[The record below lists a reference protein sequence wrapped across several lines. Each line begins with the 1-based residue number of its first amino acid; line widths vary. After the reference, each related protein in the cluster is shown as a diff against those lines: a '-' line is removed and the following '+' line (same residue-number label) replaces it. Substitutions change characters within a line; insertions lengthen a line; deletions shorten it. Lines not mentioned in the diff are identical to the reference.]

1 MTYDELIKRFEE
13 KKDVDFANF
22 QRKLLCTDKNVI
34 GVRTPDMRKIACDL
48 KGKYDEIKHFSD
60 EYYETTFVKLC
71 LASKLP
77 YDEFLNEFEFLLE
90 KTDSWALT
98 DTFIPICLKNKT
110 EDFIPHIYSLINDEK
125 EFFQR
130 YALVLLL
137 KFYIKKEYLPLV
149 FDCVLKAD
157 NDKYYVH
164 MASAWVVAE
173 VIIKYYEEGKNF
185 LLLKELDKKTRNK
198 AIQKARESFRLTDNQ
213 KEELRNIKIN

>member
-1 MTYDELIKRFEE
+1 MTYDELLKCFEE
-13 KKDVDFANF
+13 NKDDVFADF
-22 QRKLLCTDKNVI
+22 QRKLLCTDKKVI
-34 GVRTPDMRKIACDL
+34 GVRTPDLKKIAKNL
-48 KGKYDEIKHFSD
+48 KGRYYEIKDFPD

-71 LASKLP
+71 LAGKLS
-77 YDEFLNEFEFLLE
+77 YDELLGEMDFLLE
-90 KTDSWALT
+90 KVDSWALT
-98 DTFIPICLKNKT
+98 DTFIPSCLKNK
-110 EDFIPHIYSLINDEK
+110 EEEFIPRIYSLIEDGR

-137 KFYIKKEYLPLV
+137 KFYVKREYLALV

-164 MASAWVVAE
+164 MASAWLVAE

-185 LLLKELDKKTRNK
+185 LSLKKLDKKTHNK

-213 KEELRNIKIN
+213 KEELKNAKIY